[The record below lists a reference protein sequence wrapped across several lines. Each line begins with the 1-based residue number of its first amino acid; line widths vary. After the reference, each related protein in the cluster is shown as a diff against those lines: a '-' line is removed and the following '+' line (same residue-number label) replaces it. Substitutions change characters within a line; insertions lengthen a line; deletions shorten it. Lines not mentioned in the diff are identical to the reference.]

1 MTASTGTAHA
11 ISAIE
16 ASEQIL
22 ASIEPMPIE
31 RCPLGAAMGRVIA
44 ETVVACVSV
53 PPWRSASMD
62 GYAVRA
68 RDITTVPCTLH
79 VVGESVAGGA
89 RPVEVTSGNAVRIM
103 TGAPVPEDADTVVR
117 VEDTDEWTTESANAS
132 ARASTG
138 AVRQSVQIRSS
149 RDAGRNVR
157 PLGEDFHTGD
167 VLLNASDC
175 ITPSAIGV
183 LASGG
188 IATVATYRAPMVSI
202 VSSGDELVR
211 VDNFAAVVNGEK
223 IVSSNS
229 YALPA
234 LVRDAGGVPRDGGI
248 TPDSPTALRN
258 AINAAMA
265 CDLLITTGGVSVGE
279 RDYTRAVMREM
290 GADIKFWRA
299 RIRPGGP
306 IAFGVVDGL
315 PWIGLPGNPVSALVT
330 FELFVRPAIRKMLG
344 ETLLFPVQQTAI
356 LDQPVTVSGDLTHY
370 LRAIVTDR
378 DGALHASLTG
388 TQSSGALTSMLRA
401 NALMIVPEGKRVY
414 EPGEL
419 LHTIPLNGSTL
430 RSSVFP
436 A

>member
-1 MTASTGTAHA
+1 MTAARVAAHA
-11 ISAIE
+11 ISATE
-16 ASEQIL
+16 ASDRIL
-22 ASIEPMPIE
+22 ASIEPMPVE
-31 RCPLGAAMGRVIA
+31 RCPLASAMGRVIA
-44 ETVVACVSV
+44 ETVAARASV

-68 RDITTVPCTLH
+68 RDIATVPCTLQ

-89 RPVEVTSGNAVRIM
+89 RPVALTAGGAVRIM
-103 TGAPVPEDADTVVR
+103 TGAPVPDGADTVVR
-117 VEDTDEWTTESANAS
+117 VEDTDEWTTEPTNAS
-132 ARASTG
+132 TNASTNTG
-138 AVRQSVQIRSS
+138 QRSVQIRST

-157 PLGEDFHTGD
+157 PLGEDFHAGD
-167 VLLNASDC
+167 VLLNTSAC
-175 ITPSAIGV
+175 ISPAAMGV

-211 VDNFAAVVNGEK
+211 VEGFAAVMNGEK

-248 TPDSPTALRN
+248 TPDSPAALRN

-279 RDYTRAVMREM
+279 RDYTRAVMRDM

-344 ETLLFPVQQTAI
+344 ETQLFPAQQIVT
-356 LDQPVTVSGDLTHY
+356 LDEHVTVSGDLTHY
-370 LRAIVTDR
+370 LRVVVSDR
-378 DGALHASLTG
+378 DGVLHASLTG

-401 NALMIVPEGKRVY
+401 NALLIVPEGKREY

-419 LHTIPLNGSTL
+419 LRTIPLSGPML
-430 RSSVFP
+430 RSAVFP